1 MEAYDRGSLDR
12 RLESFTFLMGH
23 PYLCL
28 DNETFFISTR
38 NLSKLKTRCSN
49 ISVTHFSVG

>member
-38 NLSKLKTRCSN
+38 NLSKVKTRCSN